1 MKKIIFRIILL
12 ISVLL
17 FILNMN
23 SNAETNNW
31 SEWQKR
37 NYWEWH
43 TRSTTDD
50 KAYNGEHI
58 VIENNKIDFYGYGV
72 VSYKDFLYKKYKNS
86 GKKTFSFRIDE
97 SQASYHTLDGAGII
111 FNSNITNNKLTGYIL
126 LFKQSKIVIYK
137 LQNVNIDEFEGTPNT
152 TIETYGTVVST
163 CSKSNT
169 GVHDLIIEI
178 TPNNINV
185 KDNNIEIINEKLDYS
200 KHVGND
206 FGLIS
211 SYEQHD
217 CSILSKIEFSQFDIK
232 IEDYTYKILN
242 TDTENNAISGGE
254 FILKDSKGNKILEGK
269 SNSNG
274 IFSAENLQPGRYT
287 VKQTKAAEGYEI
299 NNEEY
304 EFIVTEDGKM
314 LDVNTNKEI
323 EIIIKNEKKK
333 ITNENLVE
341 KDNTIA
347 NKPIPAAGM
356 KKIIVIFAGVLI
368 LGVIQYLKYKKYNI

>member
-97 SQASYHTLDGAGII
+97 SQAIYHTLDGAGII

-137 LQNVNIDEFEGTPNT
+137 LENVNIDEFEGTPNT